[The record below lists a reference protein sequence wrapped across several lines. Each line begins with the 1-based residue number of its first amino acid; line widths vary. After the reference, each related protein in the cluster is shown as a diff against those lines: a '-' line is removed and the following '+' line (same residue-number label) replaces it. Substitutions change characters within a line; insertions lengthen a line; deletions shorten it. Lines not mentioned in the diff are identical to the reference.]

1 MIFINYFKL
10 NKLQIIR
17 SLGRMFLRFILLE
30 NGMYS
35 NNIRFLRKKTV
46 QEQKKM
52 KEKYRSHI
60 SKKFNKH
67 HHHEEFLL
75 LKSINEKEAL
85 CPSCNHPLSGHKIR
99 IPHHCTQKFCKC
111 KLSRVKAKTEYF
123 KCFMKERRNQKSQK
137 PFFDLTST

>member
-1 MIFINYFKL
+1 L
-10 NKLQIIR
+10 NKLQIFR
-17 SLGRMFLRFILLE
+17 SFERMFLCFILLE

-52 KEKYRSHI
+52 KEKYRSHT

-99 IPHHCTQKFCKC
+99 IFQMLHERKKRS
-111 KLSRVKAKTEYF
+111 KKSKTI
-123 KCFMKERRNQKSQK
+123 
-137 PFFDLTST
+137 FDLTSTLLDVKQGNESRSQIPALLMNHYS